1 MIRPAKLT
9 DIPYIIGLTKACAAD
24 LCRKGIYQWNEN
36 YPSREAFM
44 VDLERGELWVMEQQ
58 GHIMGCMALSEVM
71 DEEYRE
77 VEWIAPTVDNRYVH
91 RLAIHPEFQRRGYAR
106 QLMDHA
112 EARAR
117 SEGAVSIRLD
127 TFSQN
132 SRNQKFYENRG
143 YNRLGSVYFHQQST
157 DPFYCYELLL
167 SSPGEPCPE
176 P

>member
-9 DIPYIIGLTKACAAD
+9 DIPDILRITKACAAD
-24 LCRKGIYQWNEN
+24 LCRKGIYQWNEL
-36 YPSREAFM
+36 YPSLEAFT
-44 VDLERGELWVMEQQ
+44 VDLERGELWVMEQK
-58 GHIMGCMALSEVM
+58 GHLIGCIALSKVM

-77 VEWIAPTVDNRYVH
+77 VEWMTLTGNNRYVH
-91 RLAIHPEFQRRGYAR
+91 RLAIDPEFQGLGYAR

-112 EARAR
+112 EGRAR

-132 SRNQKFYENRG
+132 RRNQEFYEQRG
-143 YNRLGSVYFHQQST
+143 YKRLGPVYFPQQST

-167 SSPGEPCPE
+167 SSPGGSSPE